1 MSLLRFD
8 GIGLEFGEQVI
19 LRDAELS
26 IEPGERICLI
36 GRNGAGKS
44 TTLKLI
50 MESIEADRG
59 EIIKK
64 SDLIV
69 SQLEQTLPEA
79 MDMPVTDVIRS
90 GLAQI
95 EQLLV
100 DYESRSKFELD
111 KHGLRQLE
119 ALHAKIDAHDGWHL
133 EQRVETTI
141 TELSLPADKSMN
153 ELSGGWRRRVALAK
167 ALVQKPIYCCS
178 TNPPTTSIL
187 RLSSGW
193 KTVFTAI
200 PEPSCS

>member
-19 LRDAELS
+19 LRDADFS

-50 MESIEADRG
+50 MGTLEADRG
-59 EIIKK
+59 EITAR

-90 GLAQI
+90 GLTQI
-95 EQLLV
+95 ECLLV
-100 DYESRSKFELD
+100 EYETRSKLELD
-111 KHGLRQLE
+111 KHGLR
-119 ALHAKIDAHDGWHL
+119 
-133 EQRVETTI
+133 
-141 TELSLPADKSMN
+141 EL
-153 ELSGGWRRRVALAK
+153 
-167 ALVQKPIYCCS
+167 
-178 TNPPTTSIL
+178 
-187 RLSSGW
+187 
-193 KTVFTAI
+193 
-200 PEPSCS
+200 